1 MILTNE
7 GIGVHLRYLVQEMV
21 LQKNMFS
28 FLAKIKITIV
38 KEMKRLFSR
47 DSKNN
52 IQLRILNLIK
62 KIEKKNIT
70 DREHFIML
78 IRSTSKHTCHGHL
91 FLQDLSLVL

>member
-21 LQKNMFS
+21 LQKNMFL

-62 KIEKKNIT
+62 KNREKKYH
-70 DREHFIML
+70 R
-78 IRSTSKHTCHGHL
+78 
-91 FLQDLSLVL
+91 